1 VVAME
6 IFKKDIES
14 KITIFAFLAI
24 PVTLLI
30 LFTYVPAVKLLELSF
45 TDWNGIRKTYDY
57 IGMQN
62 YIEIFKEKSVFETLI
77 NNLAYVIISFL
88 QTILG
93 LYFAIILDSNIRAK
107 RFFRSA
113 IFMPFILNGIAIAYM
128 FRYMYNY
135 SDGPINLILNAVGL
149 GDHAVRFIGNFWA
162 SNLSL
167 AYMGLWQYTGLAM
180 VIFLGALQSVPKD
193 LYESAA
199 IDGSN
204 FFQNIIHI
212 TMPSIKLVVS
222 INLFLSLNG
231 ALQAFYQPF
240 IMTQGGP
247 GDRTQT
253 FASNAYY
260 TAFKF
265 QDFGKA
271 SALGIVLL
279 LLVVIIL
286 AVQNFVLRKGG
297 DPD

>member
-1 VVAME
+1 ME